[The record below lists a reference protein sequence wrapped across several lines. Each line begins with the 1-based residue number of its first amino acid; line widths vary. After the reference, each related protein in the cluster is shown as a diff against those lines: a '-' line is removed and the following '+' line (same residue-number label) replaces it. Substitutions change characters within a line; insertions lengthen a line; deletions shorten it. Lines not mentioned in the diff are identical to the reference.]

1 MRYSCFMS
9 SDRPLRWLLLL
20 HRLPTRPAYLRVKI
34 WRRLQA
40 VGAVPIKNTVY
51 GLPAGPDAR
60 EDLSWLL
67 REIQR
72 GGGDGCLWEGQML
85 EGLNDTQLKALFD
98 EARNADYAAIVADAQ
113 TLIKRRS
120 GSAMTRRQSLAGA
133 VARLRQRIEQVAAID
148 FFGAA
153 GRRRADAV
161 VGELELRL
169 SAAPK
174 DRPAAA
180 ASQAAPKP
188 PRGAVWVTRRDVRV
202 DRIAS
207 AWLIRRFIDPRARF
221 RFVEGDRHAPRR
233 GELRF
238 DMFDGEFTHEG
249 DACTFEVLLRRFRL
263 EAPGLSPIAEIVHD
277 LDIKDAKY
285 GRPESEGIGQV
296 LSGIVLAQPDDKARL
311 ERGMALFDD
320 LLAQFRRSG
329 LGRRRGGP
337 RKRA

>member
-1 MRYSCFMS
+1 MK
-9 SDRPLRWLLLL
+9 SDKPARWLLLL

-40 VGAVPIKNTVY
+40 LGAVPIKNSVY
-51 GLPAGPDAR
+51 GLPAGADAR

-85 EGLNDTQLKALFD
+85 EGLTDAQLKALFD

-113 TLIKRRS
+113 ALIKRRG
-120 GSAMTRRQSLAGA
+120 GSARPRSQSLTGA
-133 VARLRQRIEQVAAID
+133 IARLRRRIEQVAAID

-153 GRRRADAV
+153 GRRRAEAV
-161 VGELELRL
+161 VGELEIRL
-169 SAAPK
+169 LAAPK
-174 DRPAAA
+174 DQAVAAA
-180 ASQAAPKP
+180 AQTAAKP

-207 AWLIRRFIDPRARF
+207 AWLIRRRIDPRARF

-233 GELRF
+233 GEIRF
-238 DMFDGEFTHEG
+238 DMFEGEFTHEG
-249 DACTFEVLLRRFRL
+249 DACTFEVLSRRFGL
-263 EAPGLSPIAEIVHD
+263 GEPGLAQIAEIVHD
-277 LDIKDAKY
+277 LDIKDGKY

-296 LSGIVLAQPDDKARL
+296 LSGIVLAQPDDTARL

-320 LLAQFRRSG
+320 LLAQFRTSG